1 TVFSGILPKFG
12 TNQQTV
18 LAWGRIGDCYRL
30 LGDVNPKLYYDKA
43 TNAYQQLIDSPL
55 ALVAARSQAK
65 IGLGMLAEKQAS
77 LTTGDEQ
84 AALQTALLKQALENY
99 RDVFLE
105 NNLRDGEMADPFWI
119 KKAKL
124 EAARLSETLNEWTH
138 AVRLYK
144 ELEDLIPSSRTL
156 FENKIEKIVKEHPE
170 AGQN

>member
-1 TVFSGILPKFG
+1 
-12 TNQQTV
+12 
-18 LAWGRIGDCYRL
+18 

-119 KKAKL
+119 KKARL
-124 EAARLSETLNEWTH
+124 EAARLSETLNEWTD
-138 AVRLYK
+138 AVGLYQK
-144 ELEDLIPSSRTL
+144 LEDLIPSSRTL